1 MIYILCACYSYQLIV
16 GCHFVQVVEPPQLL
30 KVLHSTLYHKYHI
43 VSIVFMLMIL
53 FRFCRSLF
61 HLLFSLFLHVQLS
74 STFFSFIFLFFFLC
88 FFFYFCYFV
97 WLFRLSNCQI
107 VCLFVLFSC
116 SDKQLY
122 GNFGVMLDINK
133 SGQIGCFMQISIV
146 YVFLSEG

>member
-1 MIYILCACYSYQLIV
+1 MDYMIYILCACYSYQLIV
-16 GCHFVQVVEPPQLL
+16 GCHFVQVVEPPQVL

-97 WLFRLSNCQI
+97 
-107 VCLFVLFSC
+107 CLIARSFVYLYYFLVLINSC
-116 SDKQLY
+116 MVIL
-122 GNFGVMLDINK
+122 VL
-133 SGQIGCFMQISIV
+133 C
-146 YVFLSEG
+146 